1 MALESRP
8 GTASAHVA
16 ESLARAMLTE
26 LRPGERLD
34 SEAELARR
42 FEVSRVTI
50 REALK
55 VLAGR
60 GLVDLGRGRRAI
72 VREPDGSAFGEF
84 LVSVIQYDP
93 KGVFDLV
100 EVRMTLEIQSVTLAA
115 KRASRAALVA
125 IENMLLG
132 MREAARELERAPSD
146 EAEKRFHECD
156 VGFHEALAMAS
167 GNRVLTSLFEAMAK
181 PLERSFYKSRR
192 GRELRG
198 QGVDVTLV
206 AHQRIFDSVRE
217 GNARGAAEAMRAH
230 LEDAERDMRAAFEN
244 PAPPRR
250 EGLHA

>member
-1 MALESRP
+1 M
-8 GTASAHVA
+8 
-16 ESLARAMLTE
+16 
-26 LRPGERLD
+26 
-34 SEAELARR
+34 
-42 FEVSRVTI
+42 SRVTI

-72 VREPDGSAFGEF
+72 VREPDGAAFGEF

-100 EVRMTLEIQSVTLAA
+100 EVRMSLEIQSVTLAA
-115 KRASRAALVA
+115 KRASRPGLAA
-125 IENMLLG
+125 IENMLQG
-132 MREAARELERAPSD
+132 MREAARELERAPS
-146 EAEKRFHECD
+146 ENAEKRFHECD

-198 QGVDVTLV
+198 QGFEVTV
-206 AHQRIFDSVRE
+206 AAHQRIFDFVRE
-217 GNARGAAEAMRAH
+217 GNPRGAAEAMRAH
-230 LEDAERDMRAAFEN
+230 LEDAERDMRAAFEDLA
-244 PAPPRR
+244 PARR
-250 EGLHA
+250 PNAQA